1 MYTPIRTFG
10 ASGGPRWVTSATA
23 LARLTG
29 TGTPLVTAVG
39 VTSPSALL
47 DMAEAEDHP
56 DAASFGRSSR
66 HDEQPLLLR
75 AR

>member
-1 MYTPIRTFG
+1 MYADSDFR
-10 ASGGPRWVTSATA
+10 SLRWTSVTSATA